1 MEEVKKLMRR
11 INQLMKGRVTK
22 LLSVDD
28 RTNELMVLSLQK
40 FTPEQVVR
48 IYETL
53 EKTESNLKDNK
64 KNMYEQ
70 IKLYDND
77 LVKTKGD
84 LEELKPYYE
93 MFKPKNQVKN
103 ETYIG

>member
-28 RTNELMVLSLQK
+28 RTNELMILSLQK
-40 FTPEQVVR
+40 FTPEQVVK

-53 EKTESNLKDNK
+53 VHIESNLKDNK
-64 KNMYEQ
+64 KNMNEQ

-77 LVKTKGD
+77 LMKTKGD
-84 LEELKPYYE
+84 LEEMKPYYE
-93 MFKPKNQVKN
+93 MFKPKDQVKN